1 MNKSRMVKVVVPLV
15 VMGGLGVALADKLSD
30 FKDAASNDGCASIPY
45 SDYRSTCDSQQS
57 PVHDWC
63 DGGRGAVSCPGGESG
78 TRQIKEAVDKAQ
90 RALEAAKDAKRA
102 ADSSRSKSEL
112 TDDQKRAAE
121 EEYKKAS
128 DVVDQAEKALEQA
141 RKDLEAR
148 GKLVGEAIY
157 NIEKC
162 LDYRRAVMNVFSS
175 AQDRV
180 RSESDPPEIVP
191 YARQLRDKWE
201 VSKPGHAE
209 AITAKEN
216 ALARCKDARP

>member
-1 MNKSRMVKVVVPLV
+1 VVKVVVPLV

-30 FKDAASNDGCASIPY
+30 FKEAAGNEGCASIPY
-45 SDYRSTCDSQQS
+45 SDYRSTCESQQS

-63 DGGRGAVSCPGGESG
+63 DGGHGAVSCPGGESG
-78 TRQIKEAVDKAQ
+78 TRQLKEAVDKAQ
-90 RALEAAKDAKRA
+90 RTLEAAKDAKRT
-102 ADSSRSKSEL
+102 ADSNRSKSDL

-128 DVVDQAEKALEQA
+128 DTVDQAEKTLEQA
-141 RKDLEAR
+141 QKDLEAR
-148 GKLVGEAIY
+148 GKLVSEAIY

-162 LDYRRAVMNVFSS
+162 LDYRRAVMNVFGS

-180 RSESDPPEIVP
+180 RNESDPPEIIP

-216 ALARCKDARP
+216 ALGRCKDARP

>member
-1 MNKSRMVKVVVPLV
+1 VKRGSVIKVVVPLV
-15 VMGGLGVALADKLSD
+15 MMAGLGIALADKLSD
-30 FKDAASNDGCASIPY
+30 FKNAASNDGCESIPY
-45 SDYRSTCDSQQS
+45 SDYRSTCSSQQS

-78 TRQIKEAVDKAQ
+78 TRQIKDAVDKAQ
-90 RALEAAKDAKRA
+90 RALEAAKDAKRS
-102 ADSSRSKSEL
+102 ADSNRSKSNL

-128 DVVDQAEKALEQA
+128 ETVDQSEKALEQTK
-141 RKDLEAR
+141 KDLEAR
-148 GKLVGEAIY
+148 GKLVSEAIY
-157 NIEKC
+157 NIDKC

-180 RSESDPPEIVP
+180 RNENDPPEIIP

-201 VSKPGHAE
+201 VSKPGHVE
-209 AITAKEN
+209 AITGKEN